1 MAKDS
6 PLSTR
11 KSIKINS
18 IWFSL
23 HKGIQYL
30 ALLVFVCLFLISR
43 QNNPGNYWIAFVM
56 RFDPLLAL
64 SSMLASR
71 TIILSSAVELLLA
84 VALAIVAGRAWCGW
98 LCPLGTT
105 LDLFTIKKANTLKMP
120 ERLRSVKYGLLLV
133 ILMAALFGNLTLLIF
148 DPLTILYRALT
159 YTILPVLNQ
168 GLTGL
173 ETLLYPIPFLQ
184 DPITGLEG
192 LLRPTIF
199 PLALQYFSQA
209 ILFGAVFVGVVAL
222 NFLAPRFWCRYICP
236 LGGFLGIF
244 SKMAI
249 FRREVGEG
257 CRDCSLCQ
265 RRCPTGTVDK
275 NRGYASDPG
284 ECTLCLDCFINCP
297 DSTLTV
303 HSPFHPSAKNHYDP
317 SRRELLTAAVVSAA
331 GVALFQSG
339 ADAAHPQLNLLRPPG
354 ATEERILT
362 TCLRCGVCVR
372 ACPTNVLQPAGVD
385 MGLEKLWTPV
395 LVPELGYC
403 EFTCNTCGQVCP
415 VEAIPPLP
423 LEQKQVTLVGKAY
436 IDQNRCLAWADHKPC
451 MVCEEMCPLP
461 QKAVLLTELNVTD
474 PNGDKHTIR
483 VPQVDRSVCI
493 GCGTCEYKC
502 PVIGE
507 AAIRVHLADPA
518 VYQS

>member
-199 PLALQYFSQA
+199 PHQ
-209 ILFGAVFVGVVAL
+209 VVDQ
-222 NFLAPRFWCRYICP
+222 I
-236 LGGFLGIF
+236 
-244 SKMAI
+244 
-249 FRREVGEG
+249 
-257 CRDCSLCQ
+257 
-265 RRCPTGTVDK
+265 
-275 NRGYASDPG
+275 
-284 ECTLCLDCFINCP
+284 
-297 DSTLTV
+297 
-303 HSPFHPSAKNHYDP
+303 
-317 SRRELLTAAVVSAA
+317 
-331 GVALFQSG
+331 
-339 ADAAHPQLNLLRPPG
+339 
-354 ATEERILT
+354 
-362 TCLRCGVCVR
+362 R
-372 ACPTNVLQPAGVD
+372 ACPTLPSSG
-385 MGLEKLWTPV
+385 
-395 LVPELGYC
+395 
-403 EFTCNTCGQVCP
+403 FFVC
-415 VEAIPPLP
+415 
-423 LEQKQVTLVGKAY
+423 
-436 IDQNRCLAWADHKPC
+436 
-451 MVCEEMCPLP
+451 
-461 QKAVLLTELNVTD
+461 
-474 PNGDKHTIR
+474 
-483 VPQVDRSVCI
+483 
-493 GCGTCEYKC
+493 
-502 PVIGE
+502 
-507 AAIRVHLADPA
+507 
-518 VYQS
+518 